1 MRVVIVEDQV
11 LLREGLARLFA
22 DGGHEVVAMRGD
34 AEGLLALVEL
44 VVPDLVVLD
53 VRMPPTHSD
62 EGIRAAAELK
72 AAMPSLG
79 VLVLS
84 QHVETVHSVGLIE
97 YRAFGYL
104 LKDRVLEVGEFLATC
119 KRVARGGSAL
129 DPEVV
134 SNLVA
139 GRLRSGRGAL
149 SEREFE
155 VLGLMAEG
163 LTNAGIAERLVISD
177 RTVESHVR
185 RLFIKLDIPESTNE
199 HRRVLAVL
207 AHLRGVE
214 PS

>member
-1 MRVVIVEDQV
+1 
-11 LLREGLARLFA
+11 
-22 DGGHEVVAMRGD
+22 
-34 AEGLLALVEL
+34 
-44 VVPDLVVLD
+44 
-53 VRMPPTHSD
+53 
-62 EGIRAAAELK
+62 
-72 AAMPSLG
+72 
-79 VLVLS
+79 
-84 QHVETVHSVGLIE
+84 
-97 YRAFGYL
+97 L
-104 LKDRVLEVGEFLATC
+104 LKDRVLEVGESWRPASEWPE
-119 KRVARGGSAL
+119 VARRSIRKSY
-129 DPEVV
+129 PT
-134 SNLVA
+134 SSLVA
-139 GRLRSGRGAL
+139 SAPRGAW